1 MSVPNSQIWPKI
13 ETAIRERVLMLD
25 GAMGTML
32 QKQKLVEADFRGERF
47 KDWHIPLQGNN
58 DLLSLTK
65 PEAVKKVHLEYLE
78 AGADLIETNSFNA
91 TTISQADYDMSEL
104 APEIARAS
112 AIVAREAAD
121 EITAKTPDKP
131 RAVLGSIGP
140 LNKTLSISPKV
151 EDPGYREVTFDE
163 VKETYKGQIT
173 AFIDLIDALLI
184 ETVFDTLNAKA
195 AIMAAREVFAEV
207 GYERPLLISGT
218 ITDRSGRTLS
228 GQTAEAFWLSI
239 AHAKPF
245 AVGLNCALG
254 ADEMRPHILAISKVA
269 SAYIL
274 AFPNAGLPNAFG
286 EYDETPADMTSQVAP
301 WAGLEANDGF
311 VNILGG
317 CCGST
322 PDHIRAIAEAVK
334 DAKPRQL
341 PSIEPTLRLSGLEP
355 FSIAV

>member
-1 MSVPNSQIWPKI
+1 MTTDSQIIWPQI
-13 ETAIRERVLMLD
+13 EQAIQDRVLILD

-32 QKQKLVEADFRGERF
+32 QKQKLVEADFRGAEF

-65 PEAVKKVHLEYLE
+65 PEAVKKVHCQYLE

-91 TTISQADYDMSEL
+91 TTISQADYEMSDY
-104 APEIARAS
+104 AAKIAHAS
-112 AIVAREAAD
+112 AVVAREAAD
-121 EITAKTPDKP
+121 EYTAKTPDKP

-163 VKETYKGQIT
+163 VKESYKGQIR
-173 AFIDLIDALLI
+173 AFIDLVDALLI

-195 AIMAAREVFAEV
+195 AIMASKEVFAEV
-207 GYERPLLISGT
+207 GYDRPILISGT

-269 SAYIL
+269 SSYVL

-286 EYDETPADMTSQVAP
+286 EYDETPEDMTAQMAP
-301 WAGLEANDGF
+301 WADGQF

-322 PDHIRAIAEAVK
+322 PDHIQALTEAVQN
-334 DAKPRQL
+334 ASPRVKPD
-341 PSIEPTLRLSGLEP
+341 IAPTLRLSGLEP
-355 FSIAV
+355 FQIAV

>member
-1 MSVPNSQIWPKI
+1 MSEAAGKIWPQI
-13 ETAIRERVLMLD
+13 EQAIKERVLMLD

-32 QKQKLVEADFRGERF
+32 QKQKLVEADFRGAQF
-47 KDWHIPLQGNN
+47 KDWHVPLQGNN

-65 PEAVKKVHLEYLE
+65 PGAVKKVHRQYLE

-91 TTISQADYDMSEL
+91 TTISQADYDLSEY

-112 AIVAREAAD
+112 AVVAREAAD
-121 EITAKTPDKP
+121 EYTSKTPNKP
-131 RAVLGSIGP
+131 RAVIGSIGP

-151 EDPGYREVTFDE
+151 EDPGYRDVTFDE
-163 VKETYKGQIT
+163 VKDTYKGQIA
-173 AFIDLIDALLI
+173 AFVDLVDALLI

-195 AIMAAREVFAEV
+195 AILAAKEVFAEV
-207 GYERPLLISGT
+207 GYELPILISGT

-228 GQTAEAFWLSI
+228 GQTAEAFWLSV

-269 SAYIL
+269 NSYIL

-286 EYDETPADMTSQVAP
+286 EYDESADEMAAQVAP
-301 WAGLEANDGF
+301 WANEGF

-322 PDHIRAIAEAVK
+322 PDHIRAIARRIENSA
-334 DAKPRQL
+334 PRAH
-341 PSIEPTLRLSGLEP
+341 PAIAPTLRLSGLEP
-355 FSIAV
+355 FQIAI

>member
-1 MSVPNSQIWPKI
+1 MSAQNNGVWPKI
-13 ETAIRERVLMLD
+13 EAAIQERVLMLD

-32 QKQKLVEADFRGERF
+32 QKQKLAEADFRGARF

-91 TTISQADYDMSEL
+91 TTISQADYEMSEY
-104 APEIARAS
+104 AAEIARAS
-112 AIVAREAAD
+112 AVVAREAAD
-121 EITAKTPDKP
+121 EMTAKTPDKP

-173 AFIDLIDALLI
+173 AFIDLVDALLI

-195 AIMAAREVFAEV
+195 AIMAAREVFTDV
-207 GYERPLLISGT
+207 GYERPIMISGT

-269 SAYIL
+269 DCYVL

-286 EYDETPADMTSQVAP
+286 EYDETPADMTSQLAP
-301 WAGLEANDGF
+301 WATEKF

-322 PDHIRAIAEAVK
+322 PDHIKAIGEAVAN
-334 DAKPRQL
+334 AKPRHR
-341 PSIEPTLRLSGLEP
+341 PTITPTLRLSGLEP
-355 FSIAV
+355 FQIAV

>member
-1 MSVPNSQIWPKI
+1 
-13 ETAIRERVLMLD
+13 
-25 GAMGTML
+25 
-32 QKQKLVEADFRGERF
+32 
-47 KDWHIPLQGNN
+47 
-58 DLLSLTK
+58 
-65 PEAVKKVHLEYLE
+65 
-78 AGADLIETNSFNA
+78 
-91 TTISQADYDMSEL
+91 
-104 APEIARAS
+104 
-112 AIVAREAAD
+112 
-121 EITAKTPDKP
+121 
-131 RAVLGSIGP
+131 
-140 LNKTLSISPKV
+140 
-151 EDPGYREVTFDE
+151 VTFDE

-173 AFIDLIDALLI
+173 AFIDLVDALLI

-207 GYERPLLISGT
+207 GYERPIMISGT

-269 SAYIL
+269 SSYIL
-274 AFPNAGLPNAFG
+274 AFPNAVLPNAFG

-301 WAGLEANDGF
+301 WAEEKF

-317 CCGST
+317 CCGPT
-322 PDHIRAIAEAVK
+322 PDHIRAIAEGVK